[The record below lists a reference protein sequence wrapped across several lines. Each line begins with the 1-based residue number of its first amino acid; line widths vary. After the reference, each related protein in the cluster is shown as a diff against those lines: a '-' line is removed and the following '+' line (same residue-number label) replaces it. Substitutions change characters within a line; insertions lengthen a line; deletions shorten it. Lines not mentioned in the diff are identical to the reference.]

1 MPDTLSRRSTLAL
14 IVSGIGYGFVQSIAP
29 AAAGYSKEDLD
40 KLTDEQRQRLSAYR
54 EARAIHDKKAGAYW
68 SVVEAK
74 RATRRKKG
82 TAKIPVAAEDY
93 VYEHPPVYQGP
104 PAPKDVFAILAKP
117 PKAPS
122 RPLPVVADFLR
133 NAKEKYGF
141 TPLILPNEE
150 FKRRYAAEARRLKFT
165 KDQIVRVYSLET
177 GGYGE
182 FDMQAGYN
190 PLTKKVKPI
199 STALGYAQL
208 LSANSVG
215 VLGKY
220 GGSFAARLEA
230 MAALT
235 SDAERA
241 GHLRYKA
248 RVVRA
253 MSRDARAAG
262 DKWPAHVRFGGT
274 PKGQAMHAMNLDA
287 DVGPWMQIQKL
298 DSTREYAVRRGM
310 PVLTGGEL
318 EMMNLAG
325 PSRGFEM
332 LTPIAKGASTSNFF
346 DRGGY
351 ERNPVVHNKTA
362 GELLTRMNEIMDR
375 NRAKDGARLFD
386 SIFDQLSAK
395 TN

>member
-1 MPDTLSRRSTLAL
+1 MPGKLSRRSTLAL
-14 IVSGIGYGFVQSIAP
+14 IASAGVYTFFNRSGWAAP
-29 AAAGYSKEDLD
+29 AYSQEDLS
-40 KLTDEQRQRLSAYR
+40 KLTDEQRQQLFAYR
-54 EARAIHDKKAGAYW
+54 EARDIHDKKAGAYW

-74 RATRRKKG
+74 RAGRKKKNA
-82 TAKIPVAAEDY
+82 AKIAITADDY
-93 VYEHPPVYQGP
+93 VCEHAPVYQGP
-104 PAPKDVFAILAKP
+104 PAPADVLAILAKP
-117 PKAPS
+117 PKTPPKTIA
-122 RPLPVVADFLR
+122 VVADLLR
-133 NAKEKYGF
+133 NAQEKYGF
-141 TPLILPNEE
+141 APLMLGDDE
-150 FKRRYAAEARRLKFT
+150 FKRRYAAEAVRLKFT

-177 GGYGE
+177 GGYGA

-190 PLTKKVKPI
+190 PVTKKVKPI

-208 LSANSVG
+208 LSANSVE

-220 GGSFAARLEA
+220 GPGFAARLEA

-235 SDAERA
+235 QDVARSK
-241 GHLRYKA
+241 HLRAKA
-248 RVVRA
+248 KVVRA
-253 MSRDARAAG
+253 MGRDARGVG
-262 DKWPAHVRFGGT
+262 DSWPAHVKFGGT

-298 DSTREYAVRRGM
+298 DSTRDYAVNRGM

-332 LTPIAKGASTSNFF
+332 LTPIAKDASTSNFF

-362 GELLTRMNEIMDR
+362 AQLLTRMNEIMDR
-375 NRAKDGARLFD
+375 NRAKDGARKFD
-386 SIFDQLSAK
+386 AIFDGL
-395 TN
+395 